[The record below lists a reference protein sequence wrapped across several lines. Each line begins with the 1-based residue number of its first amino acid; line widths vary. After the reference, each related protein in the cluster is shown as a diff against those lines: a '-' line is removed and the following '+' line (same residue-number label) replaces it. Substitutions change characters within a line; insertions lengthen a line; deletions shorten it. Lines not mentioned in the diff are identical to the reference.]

1 MKKYI
6 NLYIAS
12 AIVFVA
18 GIPTVLGSFAGVG
31 IFAGTT
37 AYLITHLIKPF
48 GFRVVFYA
56 VSLAASAVF
65 VIISVV
71 EFVSGSHT
79 DEILSALVQ
88 LVLSGTVFLGIA
100 TAFAVRFVLWE
111 QARRYAK
118 NPKR

>member
-1 MKKYI
+1 MKKYV

-31 IFAGTT
+31 LFIGTT

-48 GFRVVFYA
+48 GVRVVFYA
-56 VSLAASAVF
+56 VSLTFSAVF
-65 VIISVV
+65 VTISVIGFAKR
-71 EFVSGSHT
+71 EVS
-79 DEILSALVQ
+79 DEILGALVQ